1 MATLRDIRS
10 RILGVEKT
18 QKIVSAMKMV
28 AAAKLARAQS
38 AIHSARP
45 YADKLREVLA
55 SVADGADADSHPLL
69 AVRDPVRKLDL
80 VLFTSDR
87 GLCGAFNANMI
98 RRAVARIA
106 EREPQTESISL
117 IPIGRKGAEHFAK
130 IGFSVPRRWIDISRA
145 TPEVGSEI
153 ARYLMGRFLEGEA
166 DETILIYGEFQ
177 SALRQVPTEVVLLPV
192 KPEASEIETTSG
204 THEIEPSSEELLGKL
219 VPGAVEF
226 GVFRSFLE
234 SEASEH
240 GARMTAMDSATSNTE
255 ELIRTLALEYNKER
269 QAGITAEILEI
280 VGGAEAL

>member
-55 SVADGADADSHPLL
+55 SVADADAHPLL

-106 EREPQTESISL
+106 EREPQNESISL

-130 IGFSVPRRWIDISRA
+130 IDFSVPRRWIDISRA

-204 THEIEPSSEELLGKL
+204 THEIEPNSEELLEKL